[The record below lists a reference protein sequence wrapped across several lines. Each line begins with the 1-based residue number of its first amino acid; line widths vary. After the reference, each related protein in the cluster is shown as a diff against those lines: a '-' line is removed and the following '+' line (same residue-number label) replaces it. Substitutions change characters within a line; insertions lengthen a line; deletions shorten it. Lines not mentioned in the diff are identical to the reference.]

1 MVPPWCAQNFAR
13 ELNMVVVTPYDEK
26 LKPLV
31 EAVRSGN
38 LDYVRKWMESGE
50 PIYNPKSRTSSV
62 LEVASESGFFS
73 MLELLLSV
81 GGWEQYA
88 NTMNSALRDAVLYP
102 HVDNARILLDHGADP
117 NYVQWYS
124 IFESHKRDLVTAFL
138 EHNKDTSDIDSG
150 IDEVEWGTARA
161 LRDWFEQDRSMEVPL
176 LRKMI
181 ELIDE
186 IYENSTWYIGRND
199 DYKQSEQQIAAAKHA
214 ERIFSLIRWIG
225 VDVRRSI
232 VVDEDDGAKDS
243 VFSAAVR
250 KGTRNLLRSLGHND
264 SDAKLLNEAARD
276 MEWCDA
282 TKADYMC
289 KCGLVV
295 NDREDGT
302 STLLLSHFK
311 QQNETIVIYLA
322 DHGAK
327 MPQVDAETLKEWQS
341 HFYKYSKP
349 MPGVLL
355 SLAKIL
361 TPEQMAIAIHGI
373 KAVDVFGADEETI
386 VEDLYDADKS
396 QSPDAFTRCM
406 EKVKATIK
414 GAVLHPLARNFR
426 GYCLRSDRE
435 PYPPE
440 YVRMFG
446 RQVKMCNF
454 RGNECS
460 KEIRPWIVCV
470 LNQFIPKCI
479 EKGAKFKFKEISN
492 GYGYRND
499 RPDVDFIAEI
509 DGYDVPL
516 VFREGKIKPKAYLL
530 REPVAA
536 DVYSGKLQF
545 CHRLDRSLGSP
556 EVILGEHKYL
566 WFQDHIEEMVDGLF
580 AVVAKKKKAEVREKE
595 RQERFERERIERERA
610 AREREEKRMEEERL
624 RAEEDRKRREAAAAT
639 EARKAA
645 AEKLFNDVLLKA
657 KVAEDCCHVRAYLD
671 ELRQS
676 VGNLESEERAKMRA
690 WFESVE
696 AVLAQKERWSHDP
709 FSKAEPV
716 QMELTHPPQQVDV
729 DGFSGIGTNSRCN
742 YWSSRGWWNKR

>member
-1 MVPPWCAQNFAR
+1 
-13 ELNMVVVTPYDEK
+13 MVVITPYDEK
-26 LKPLV
+26 LKPLI
-31 EAVRSGN
+31 EAVRNGN
-38 LDYVRKWMESGE
+38 LDFVRKWIESGE
-50 PIYNPKSRTSSV
+50 PIYNPKSRALSV
-62 LEVASESGFFS
+62 LEIASESGFFS

-88 NTMNSALRDAVLYP
+88 TAMNSALRESVIDP

-124 IFESHKRDLVTAFL
+124 IFASHKRDLITAFL
-138 EHNKDTSDIDSG
+138 EHKKDTSDIDSG
-150 IDEVEWGTARA
+150 IDEIEWGTARA
-161 LRDWFEQDRSMEVPL
+161 LRDWFEQDRAMETPL

-181 ELIDE
+181 ELLDE

-225 VDVRRSI
+225 VDARRSI
-232 VVDEDDGAKDS
+232 VVDEKYGVNDS
-243 VFSAAVR
+243 VFAAAVR
-250 KGTRNLLRSLGHND
+250 KGTRNLLRSLGHKE

-289 KCGLVV
+289 KCGLVI

-302 STLLLSHFK
+302 SSLLLSHFK
-311 QQNETIVIYLA
+311 QQNESIVMYLA
-322 DHGAK
+322 DHGAQ
-327 MPQVDAETLKEWQS
+327 MPEVDAETLKEWQC

-349 MPGVLL
+349 MPGILL
-355 SLAKIL
+355 SLARIL
-361 TPEQMAIAIHGI
+361 TPEQMSIAIHGI
-373 KAVDVFGADEETI
+373 KAIDVFGADEETI

-396 QSPDAFTRCM
+396 QSPDAFIRCM

-414 GAVLHPLARNFR
+414 GAAIHPLARNFR
-426 GYCLRSDRE
+426 GYCLQSDRE

-440 YVRMFG
+440 LVRLLG

-479 EKGAKFKFKEISN
+479 EKGAKFKFKEITD
-492 GYGYRND
+492 GYGCRND
-499 RPDVDFIAEI
+499 RPDVDFIAKI

-530 REPVAA
+530 REAVSG

-545 CHRLDRSLGSP
+545 CHRLGRSLGSP
-556 EVILGEHKYL
+556 EVILREHKYL
-566 WFQDHIEEMVDGLF
+566 WFQDHIDEMVDGLF
-580 AVVAKKKKAEVREKE
+580 AVVAKKKKADVREKE
-595 RQERFERERIERERA
+595 RQERLEQERLERERVE
-610 AREREEKRMEEERL
+610 REREEKRLAEERIL
-624 RAEEDRKRREAAAAT
+624 AEEDRKRREEIAAI

-645 AEKLFNDVLLKA
+645 EEKLFNDIVLKA
-657 KVAEDCCHVRAYLD
+657 KVAEDCCRVRAYLD
-671 ELRQS
+671 ELRKTM
-676 VGNLESEERAKMRA
+676 GNLETEERAKMQS
-690 WFESVE
+690 WLETVE
-696 AVLAQKERWSHDP
+696 AVLEQKESWSHDP
-709 FSKAEPV
+709 FSKVEPV
-716 QMELTHPPQQVDV
+716 KKDLYPSPQQKVVDR
-729 DGFSGIGTNSRCN
+729 FSSIGTSSQSN
-742 YWSSRGWWNKR
+742 YWANRGWWNKK